1 MSLKI
6 PKADHDT
13 TRINSDS
20 ALETKFRRSHI
31 HRDQTACLSSQSE
44 DSGISK
50 DIPGYLLSCQP
61 RVTVTSCFV
70 YTVIRHL
77 ESIDH
82 LFINPI
88 RRIGLIHKQSLDL
101 R

>member
-1 MSLKI
+1 MFLKT

-13 TRINSDS
+13 ARINSDS

-31 HRDQTACLSSQSE
+31 HRDLTACLSSQSE

-50 DIPGYLLSCQP
+50 DIPGYLLSCP

-82 LFINPI
+82 LFIIPI
-88 RRIGLIHKQSLDL
+88 RRIGLIHKRSFDL